1 VKKIFFYTI
10 IYYSCCFT
18 NAAAQTDPIVKQEK
32 KETTTFSL
40 IKFIQGDF
48 TYLNVDLFNNI
59 YIITSNN
66 QLKKI
71 AANGDSIAV
80 YNDVKKFG
88 ALSYIDVSNP
98 FKLLLYFKKYN
109 TIVTL
114 DQLLTFRNSINL
126 RSKNIFNVN
135 AVATSYD
142 NNIWVFDER
151 NYQLKKIDDNGTTI
165 SESTDLRMI
174 TDEFPSPSA
183 ILEHNNQLYLYDE
196 NKGFFIFDYYGSM
209 KNKIPF
215 LHWKNPS
222 IERNYIYGF
231 VEQSLFSYELNSLN
245 LQEYKMPDLINKYSC
260 IKAVNKKLYVL
271 KKEGIYI
278 YQIN

>member
-1 VKKIFFYTI
+1 MKKNFYYTVLYFFLFITTI
-10 IYYSCCFT
+10 
-18 NAAAQTDPIVKQEK
+18 AAQPKRLGHQEK
-32 KETTTFSL
+32 KDTTTFNL
-40 IKFIQGDF
+40 IKFISGDF
-48 TYLNVDLFNNI
+48 TYLNVDLFNNL

-66 QLKKI
+66 QLKKM
-71 AANGDSIAV
+71 ASNGDSVAV
-80 YNDVKKFG
+80 YNDIKKFG

-98 FKLLLYFKKYN
+98 FKILLYFKKY
-109 TIVTL
+109 TSLVTL

-151 NYQLKKIDDNGTTI
+151 DYKLKKIDDKGTPI
-165 SESTDLRMI
+165 SESADLRMI

-183 ILEHNNQLYLYDE
+183 ILEHNNQLYIYDE

-209 KNKIPF
+209 KNKLPF

-222 IERNYIYGF
+222 IERNCIYGF

-245 LQEYKMPDLINKYSC
+245 LQEYKMPDLMNTYSC